1 MVKAS
6 EELGFTKCKNEGGRG
21 MICKETLSF
30 SNEEYAVQEKRK
42 KIVQFN
48 GGPGEDGTEE

>member
-1 MVKAS
+1 MAKAS
-6 EELGFTKCKNEGGRG
+6 EELSFTICKNVGGRG
-21 MICKETLSF
+21 MICKETFSF
-30 SNEEYAVQEKRK
+30 SSEEYAVQEKRK